1 MNGDTGIL
9 SDLLHT
15 ERGVWLPS
23 RNHILIH
30 TLYCPEGNLAR
41 MASKSDVS
49 RLLNTDMVARVGLLL
64 VLIAWYL
71 PAEMSDTTL
80 DTLGGLLMAYMF
92 VVAGAIGVDLLRFT
106 GFLKETE

>member
-1 MNGDTGIL
+1 
-9 SDLLHT
+9 
-15 ERGVWLPS
+15 
-23 RNHILIH
+23 
-30 TLYCPEGNLAR
+30 

-92 VVAGAIGVDLLRFT
+92 IVAGAIVVDLLVFS
-106 GFLKETE
+106 GFLKVEE